1 MKVSKT
7 SRGRG
12 RIVSEGAVCGS
23 TSGWEGMMGGGW
35 LAPSKK
41 KPDQKAQAIFFFFGV
56 GGPSAKK
63 KRQQAR
69 ELELF
74 FLSPR
79 ILLARA
85 PRHGCRSG
93 AR

>member
-1 MKVSKT
+1 MKVSKHL
-7 SRGRG
+7 RGRG

-23 TSGWEGMMGGGW
+23 TSGWEGMMGGGM
-35 LAPSKK
+35 AGTE
-41 KPDQKAQAIFFFFGV
+41 QKEAGPKSSGDFFFLALAGQV
-56 GGPSAKK
+56 QKK